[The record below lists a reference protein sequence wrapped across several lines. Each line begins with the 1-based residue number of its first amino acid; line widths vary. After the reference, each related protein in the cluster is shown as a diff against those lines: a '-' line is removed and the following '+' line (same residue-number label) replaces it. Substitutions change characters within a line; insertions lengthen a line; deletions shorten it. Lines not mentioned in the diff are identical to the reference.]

1 MLSDSDIYE
10 TNPDYLFFKEQENPQ
25 EQPSKGSF
33 IPHELLDDLD
43 LSIVDVR
50 LAVLIN
56 RLDNDKF
63 DGCVATNQWLANKL
77 NVSLATIQRSL
88 RSLKEKRWVFELSQN
103 DDRKRRL
110 GGYYRLFKKEYRNI
124 DLCVNRRGVTHDRVG
139 TSNLTPPPTSNLT
152 PIITTNSNNLI
163 KNIKKG
169 QKGCQNTTHNPAS
182 GTPSSPEVDELQV
195 YDLQFESFW
204 DKVQYKAQKSKA
216 YAQWKKATNNGKS
229 QTAIKGIEEGYE
241 RYVSFLAKTKKL
253 GFNQSHMLMSRFLNH
268 KDQLWLEEWKT
279 EEEQRQERNKEQQK
293 QFFEAKQKEEQKL
306 KEQQR
311 NELEEEKKQHLIA
324 ITTKYLEFWSEV
336 IKQRFGFDVTDND
349 IEQHQANNT
358 NYWIY
363 FEEWCRNRYIADT
376 IGAFT
381 KKGMDYNAIE
391 ERFDERIRNRKSQ
404 KDL

>member
-1 MLSDSDIYE
+1 MSTNIDILEENVSVEDMIFIDDIISENKIIINMPLIDVVGNDLTRAAMLTRYMFFYKHNNYQAFSQSDKQISDFLRTNIKTIERQKRWLKENGFISVKKVGIPAVGFITVNVQKIRECYKGAESSTLKMRVLEPLKRGDIYNNIE
-10 TNPDYLFFKEQENPQ
+10 E
-25 EQPSKGSF
+25 
-33 IPHELLDDLD
+33 
-43 LSIVDVR
+43 
-50 LAVLIN
+50 
-56 RLDNDKF
+56 
-63 DGCVATNQWLANKL
+63 
-77 NVSLATIQRSL
+77 
-88 RSLKEKRWVFELSQN
+88 
-103 DDRKRRL
+103 
-110 GGYYRLFKKEYRNI
+110 RNI
-124 DLCVNRRGVTHDRVG
+124 RD
-139 TSNLTPPPTSNLT
+139 
-152 PIITTNSNNLI
+152 
-163 KNIKKG
+163 NIKENIKR
-169 QKGCQNTTHNPAS
+169 KADPAS
-182 GTPSSPEVDELQV
+182 GTPSSPNGNESQA

-204 DKVQYKAQKSKA
+204 NKVQYKAQKNKA
-216 YAQWKKATNNGKS
+216 YTQWKKATNNGKS

-268 KDQLWLEEWKT
+268 KDQIWLEDWKT

-293 QFFEAKQKEEQKL
+293 RFFEAQQKEEQKQ
-306 KEQQR
+306 KEKQK
-311 NELEEEKKQHLIA
+311 NELDDEMKQHLIA
-324 ITTKYLEFWSEV
+324 ITTRYREFWSEV

-391 ERFDERIRNRKSQ
+391 ESFDERIRNRKSQ